1 MVITRISRLLDCGV
15 FRDFT
20 WPKDL
25 PDFARYNLIY
35 GWNASGKTTLS
46 RLFRALQLRKA
57 PPPGQV
63 RIGVNGNDVEGS
75 EFPEAAL
82 QVRVFNRDLVN
93 GSIFPVG
100 GGDVPPIYIVGP
112 ENVEKQRQAEQLKL
126 EGKQVETALNAARA
140 RKKEAEHAL
149 DLYCQARARAIK
161 DVLRSPGPNR
171 FNNYDKSDFRNR
183 AAQMVEDEDAAR
195 HCLSDSDRDALLVQR
210 GGEPKRKV
218 GEITYR
224 LPDLQAL
231 AETTSAL
238 LQKTVVSAAIQ
249 ALKDDPEVADWTG
262 SGLGLHRDRHTDKC
276 LFCEQPLPEGRLS
289 ALEAHFSAEY
299 EQLMEE
305 VKNQI
310 TVLGSIRTQKPEPR
324 TPNRAEFYDDIAAEY
339 EPAEVALRQAVDTAA
354 RFAGSLGD
362 LLAAKRGKPFESL
375 PMEGTA
381 PDIDA
386 DVVEAVNK
394 VIREHNQASDDFEAR
409 VRGARERLAM
419 DLIAA
424 DIGEFERLQDAA
436 QTASGTLG
444 TAQRRSD
451 ELAAE
456 IKRIEEEII
465 EHRRPAEDLNN
476 DLREYLGHG
485 ELQLAVKDTG
495 YTITRNGEPAEM
507 LSEGETTAIALLYF
521 LKSLDGRDFA
531 LTDGVVVLDDPVSS
545 LDANAMHL
553 AFSLMRDR
561 TADAG
566 QLFVFTHNFAFFR
579 LVRNWLRH
587 LPGQKS
593 NEVTKQPARFYMLEC
608 VGHDGDRASRLRPL
622 DPLLEKYESE
632 YHFLFASVYRFA
644 NGTAAGGLEACY
656 GMPNVA
662 RRLLEA
668 FLTFRHPGARENMWG
683 ALREVATFDEV
694 RKGRILNFVQ
704 THSHGPGM
712 GQPEHDPATLGEARP
727 ILKDILALMESEDP
741 GHYAAMRNLVG
752 PSVDPE
758 GAG

>member
-1 MVITRISRLLDCGV
+1 
-15 FRDFT
+15 
-20 WPKDL
+20 
-25 PDFARYNLIY
+25 
-35 GWNASGKTTLS
+35 
-46 RLFRALQLRKA
+46 
-57 PPPGQV
+57 
-63 RIGVNGNDVEGS
+63 
-75 EFPEAAL
+75 
-82 QVRVFNRDLVN
+82 
-93 GSIFPVG
+93 
-100 GGDVPPIYIVGP
+100 
-112 ENVEKQRQAEQLKL
+112 
-126 EGKQVETALNAARA
+126 
-140 RKKEAEHAL
+140 
-149 DLYCQARARAIK
+149 
-161 DVLRSPGPNR
+161 
-171 FNNYDKSDFRNR
+171 
-183 AAQMVEDEDAAR
+183 
-195 HCLSDSDRDALLVQR
+195 
-210 GGEPKRKV
+210 
-218 GEITYR
+218 
-224 LPDLQAL
+224 
-231 AETTSAL
+231 
-238 LQKTVVSAAIQ
+238 
-249 ALKDDPEVADWTG
+249 
-262 SGLGLHRDRHTDKC
+262 
-276 LFCEQPLPEGRLS
+276 
-289 ALEAHFSAEY
+289 LEAHFSAEY

-566 QLFVFTHNFAFFR
+566 QLFVSRTTSLSSA
-579 LVRNWLRH
+579 WC
-587 LPGQKS
+587 
-593 NEVTKQPARFYMLEC
+593 VT
-608 VGHDGDRASRLRPL
+608 G
-622 DPLLEKYESE
+622 
-632 YHFLFASVYRFA
+632 
-644 NGTAAGGLEACY
+644 
-656 GMPNVA
+656 
-662 RRLLEA
+662 
-668 FLTFRHPGARENMWG
+668 
-683 ALREVATFDEV
+683 
-694 RKGRILNFVQ
+694 
-704 THSHGPGM
+704 
-712 GQPEHDPATLGEARP
+712 
-727 ILKDILALMESEDP
+727 
-741 GHYAAMRNLVG
+741 
-752 PSVDPE
+752 
-758 GAG
+758 